1 MHLGRLVL
9 VGVGLMGGSLAAAL
23 KRAGAVG
30 EIVGLAREPGELAEA
45 RELGLVDR
53 EEIEPAA
60 ALAGADAV
68 VVATPVGAA
77 EAVFTRI
84 SPHLP
89 KGILLTD
96 MGSTKGSVIAAAR
109 AAFGALPPGFVP
121 AHPIAGTE
129 ASGPAAADP
138 DLFCGRRVILTPA
151 PESESGAVA
160 AARALWEAVGAE
172 VVEMAAE
179 HHDEVL
185 AATSHLPHLL
195 AYALVDSLAR
205 RDDNGEIFD
214 FAAGG
219 FRDFTRIASSD
230 PVMWHDICRANRDAL
245 LPALAGFRAELQRL
259 ETAVAEGD
267 SDYLLTVFRRAKA
280 ARDRFAEGNGT

>member
-23 KRAGAVG
+23 KQSRAVG
-30 EIVGLAREPGELAEA
+30 EVVGLAREPGELARA
-45 RELGLVDR
+45 LELGLVDR
-53 EEIEPAA
+53 EETDPAA

-77 EAVFTRI
+77 EAVFRRI
-84 SPHLP
+84 APHLP
-89 KGILLTD
+89 AGILVTD
-96 MGSTKGSVIAAAR
+96 VGSTKGSILTAAR
-109 AAFGALPPGFVP
+109 AVFGELPPGLVP

-129 ASGPAAADP
+129 ASGPAAADAG
-138 DLFCGRRVILTPA
+138 LFRGRRVILTPT
-151 PESESGAVA
+151 PESDSGAIA
-160 AARALWEAVGAE
+160 AARALWETVGAE

-205 RDDNGEIFD
+205 RKDNDEIFD

-230 PVMWHDICRANRDAL
+230 PVMWHDICQANREAL

-280 ARDRFAEGNGT
+280 ARDRFIEGNES

>member
-23 KRAGAVG
+23 KQRHAVG
-30 EIVGLAREPGELAEA
+30 EVVGLAREPGELARA
-45 RELGLVDR
+45 LELGLVDR
-53 EEIEPAA
+53 EETDPAT

-77 EAVFTRI
+77 EAVFRRI
-84 SPHLP
+84 APHLP
-89 KGILLTD
+89 AGVLVTD
-96 MGSTKGSVIAAAR
+96 VGSTKGSVLAAAR
-109 AAFGALPPGFVP
+109 SAFGELPPSLVP

-138 DLFCGRRVILTPA
+138 ALFQGRRVILTPA
-151 PESESGAVA
+151 PESDSGAVA
-160 AARALWEAVGAE
+160 AARMLWEAVGAE

-205 RDDNGEIFD
+205 RDDNDEIFD

-267 SDYLLTVFRRAKA
+267 GDYLLTVFRRAKA
-280 ARDRFAEGNGT
+280 ARDRFIEGNES

>member
-1 MHLGRLVL
+1 MHLERLVL

-30 EIVGLAREPGELAEA
+30 EVVGLAREPGELAAA

-53 EEIEPAA
+53 EETDPAT

-77 EAVFTRI
+77 EAVFPRLA
-84 SPHLP
+84 SHLP
-89 KGILLTD
+89 AGVLLTD

-109 AAFGALPPGFVP
+109 TVFGALPEGFVP

-138 DLFCGRRVILTPA
+138 RLFRGRRVILTPTA
-151 PESESGAVA
+151 ESGSGAVA
-160 AARALWEAVGAE
+160 AARALWESVGAE

-205 RDDNGEIFD
+205 RDDNDEVFD

-230 PVMWHDICRANRDAL
+230 PVMWHDICRANREAL

-280 ARDRFAEGNGT
+280 ARDRFTEGNES